1 MPGAPGGFDP
11 AAMGMDQAK
20 MMEVAQAMQRLPKGQ
35 LQRIQG
41 LMQKAMAGK
50 DVSREA
56 ADFEQTLPVEFQQML
71 RALQPS
77 LGAAASAA
85 PQPEPASS
93 EMTEELARELVA
105 KAAAEGKIAADEA
118 QKLLGD
124 SAPAEGVKAKTGKF
138 WKPFFRK

>member
-124 SAPAEGVKAKTGKF
+124 SAPAEVVKAKTGKF